1 MALFRVGTKNVPTLP
16 VRNSFFYFMDFSLW
30 TLFSSAFISS
40 TLFPGGSEA
49 VLAYLSA
56 SANHSPAVLLLVASV
71 GNTLGGLS
79 SWGLGRLIVWKY
91 PLRALESKHQRAFE
105 HLQRWGT
112 PALLLSWLPVV
123 GDPLCLVAGW
133 LKMNFFLSLVFIAAG
148 KTLRY
153 AVIIFVSG

>member
-1 MALFRVGTKNVPTLP
+1 MDLSLWALFSG
-16 VRNSFFYFMDFSLW
+16 
-30 TLFSSAFISS
+30 AFISS

-56 SANHSPAVLLLVASV
+56 ASNYSPVSLLLVAST

-79 SWGLGRLIVWKY
+79 SWGLGRLIAWKY
-91 PLRALESKHQRAFE
+91 PLRELKSAHQRAFNY
-105 HLQRWGT
+105 LQCWGT
-112 PALLLSWLPVV
+112 PVLVLSWLPVL

-133 LKMNFFLSLVFIAAG
+133 LRMNFFYSLVFIALG

-153 AVIIFVSG
+153 AVIIYFV